1 MSVLSIL
8 LLSACTSRAVNVE
21 YKPEA
26 ASEGSDWFPVPA
38 SEPVKVT
45 STDRIVERPPVRIDE
60 PLGTGNAGTSLEVK
74 QEVDSFGNIS
84 LEVNRN
90 ASLTWELLNI
100 AVSRLEWPVADRNRT
115 EYRLELADRE
125 TAGRGFFGR
134 TKAFFTEESQTVNL
148 ILVPKVS
155 TTGISAEYADD
166 KALSTED
173 NRRLMTQLRDEL
185 LQGQ

>member
-1 MSVLSIL
+1 M
-8 LLSACTSRAVNVE
+8 LSACGSRAVNVE
-21 YKPEA
+21 YNPEA
-26 ASEGSDWFPVPA
+26 ASEGSDWYPVPA
-38 SEPVKVT
+38 DEPVKVT
-45 STDRIVERPPVRIDE
+45 STDRVVERPPVRIAA
-60 PLGTGNAGTSLEVK
+60 PLDTVSSGAPLEVR

-90 ASLTWELLNI
+90 ASLTWELLNV

-125 TAGRGFFGR
+125 RAARGFFGR
-134 TKAFFTEESQTVNL
+134 TKSFFTEESQTVNL